1 MDSLSPNPHTHDD
14 RKRWQTVVS
23 SLITQW
29 WYDSQISLLITAKRT
44 LTPMNSTWSHLT
56 SSSKSGLSYERGFG
70 VRPQT
75 RITAQFSLTMSISQ
89 HSAYREELAS
99 EVQSSPGGL
108 PCKFQP
114 QALSLLEVRSANVQ
128 KLCVCVCVC
137 VCVCACACA
146 VTQSWFF
153 VTPWTAAHQAPLSM
167 GFSRQE
173 YWSGLP
179 FPSPGDLSNPRIET
193 MSLESPANESES
205 HSVVSNSLQ
214 PHGLCPWTS
223 PGQNTGVGGLSFLQ
237 GIFPTQESNTGLLL
251 CRRILYQLS
260 HKGSPRILEWVAYP
274 ISRRSSWPRNR
285 TGVSCIAGRFFTNWD
300 KIYNSYS
307 IQALGRPSN

>member
-44 LTPMNSTWSHLT
+44 LTPMNSTRSHLT

-128 KLCVCVCVC
+128 KLCVCVCVH
-137 VCVCACACA
+137 
-146 VTQSWFF
+146 
-153 VTPWTAAHQAPLSM
+153 AHTCNL
-167 GFSRQE
+167 FN
-173 YWSGLP
+173 YP
-179 FPSPGDLSNPRIET
+179 FCSP
-193 MSLESPANESES
+193 
-205 HSVVSNSLQ
+205 
-214 PHGLCPWTS
+214 
-223 PGQNTGVGGLSFLQ
+223 
-237 GIFPTQESNTGLLL
+237 
-251 CRRILYQLS
+251 
-260 HKGSPRILEWVAYP
+260 
-274 ISRRSSWPRNR
+274 
-285 TGVSCIAGRFFTNWD
+285 FTF
-300 KIYNSYS
+300 
-307 IQALGRPSN
+307 

>member
-29 WYDSQISLLITAKRT
+29 WYDSQISLLITVKRT

-128 KLCVCVCVC
+128 KFCVCVCVC
-137 VCVCACACA
+137 VRVRACVCA
-146 VTQSWFF
+146 VTQSWLF

-179 FPSPGDLSNPRIET
+179 FPSPWTYSYGFKLFANNLRGVIEV
-193 MSLESPANESES
+193 NF
-205 HSVVSNSLQ
+205 
-214 PHGLCPWTS
+214 
-223 PGQNTGVGGLSFLQ
+223 FL
-237 GIFPTQESNTGLLL
+237 LV
-251 CRRILYQLS
+251 C
-260 HKGSPRILEWVAYP
+260 
-274 ISRRSSWPRNR
+274 
-285 TGVSCIAGRFFTNWD
+285 
-300 KIYNSYS
+300 KIN
-307 IQALGRPSN
+307 ITVTL